1 MTHEDIEPF
10 IILPYGEIQDTIFF
24 IEESLRMEYSLLIEL
39 AYKKLS
45 NEILQDNLIKVVIKR
60 NEIIIFHIYPTS
72 YKEKY
77 SNRLGQNLIIGY
89 IIKKNF
95 FRKNTEIV
103 IYCCNLFFEA
113 VRYCGYIKNS
123 NLGIPSRF
131 LYKVNIKHFNKYII
145 SYLMKKRTEMQLITK
160 KKSLLI
166 NITLD
171 ERLREVYLFIK
182 NKKTIY
188 SEYWIFV
195 DLENIDYYKKLNR
208 SYNIILKDY

>member
-1 MTHEDIEPF
+1 MTHEVIEPF

-24 IEESLRMEYSLLIEL
+24 LEESLRKEYSLLIEL

-60 NEIIIFHIYPTS
+60 NEIIIFHIYPTE

-89 IIKKNF
+89 IIKKDF

-103 IYCCNLFFEA
+103 IYSCNLFFEA
-113 VRYCGYIKNS
+113 VRYCGYIKDN
-123 NLGIPSRF
+123 NLSIPSKF

-160 KKSLLI
+160 KNSLLT

-171 ERLREVYLFIK
+171 DRLREVYLFIK
-182 NKKTIY
+182 NKKTVY
-188 SEYWIFV
+188 GEYWIFV
-195 DLENIDYYKKLNR
+195 DLENIDYYKKLNC